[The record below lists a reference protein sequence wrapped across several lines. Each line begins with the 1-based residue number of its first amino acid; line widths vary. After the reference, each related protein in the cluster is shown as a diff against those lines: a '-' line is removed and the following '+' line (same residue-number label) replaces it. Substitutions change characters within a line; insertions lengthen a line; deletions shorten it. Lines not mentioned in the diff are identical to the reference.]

1 MLIDAPIRRLG
12 HVDCRALTRRVLA
25 VDETAWYADPRRQ
38 DDYEVH
44 AQTQSIILVFFT
56 GWPMVQVAHAKGWE
70 GFNDVAV
77 PIMQHIVGQHYPPGG
92 MVLRAVLARLPP
104 GCAIDAHVDRHP
116 SFSVAHRIHV
126 PLVTNDKVR
135 FIVGTED
142 VHPQQGQA
150 FELNNA
156 MPHSV
161 RNDGDQARIHF
172 IFDYSPA

>member
-1 MLIDAPIRRLG
+1 M
-12 HVDCRALTRRVLA
+12 
-25 VDETAWYADPRRQ
+25 
-38 DDYEVH
+38 
-44 AQTQSIILVFFT
+44 
-56 GWPMVQVAHAKGWE
+56 
-70 GFNDVAV
+70 
-77 PIMQHIVGQHYPPGG
+77 
-92 MVLRAVLARLPP
+92 
-104 GCAIDAHVDRHP
+104 
-116 SFSVAHRIHV
+116 

-142 VHPQQGQA
+142 IHPQQAQA